1 MGCFLGSTL
10 NGLGTRP
17 VNYPFDRRT
26 TGNKNPNLGLCID
39 YLGFNQGFFMA
50 YSRAVSRFC
59 FRLQSISTKFNT
71 KTPFPLCTDSSSFI
85 KSTSK
90 PHLSSSSRCTS
101 RLPLELSAL
110 ITMMP
115 LHSAIASACLKS
127 GLLIESHSW
136 GLVPQGIS
144 MPL

>member
-1 MGCFLGSTL
+1 
-10 NGLGTRP
+10 
-17 VNYPFDRRT
+17 
-26 TGNKNPNLGLCID
+26 
-39 YLGFNQGFFMA
+39 MA
-50 YSRAVSRFC
+50 YSRAVSRLC
-59 FRLQSISTKFNT
+59 LRLQSVSPKFNT
-71 KTPFPLCTDSSSFI
+71 KTSFPLCTDSSSFI
-85 KSTSK
+85 KSASK
-90 PHLSSSSRCTS
+90 PQISSSSRRTS
-101 RLPLELSAL
+101 RLPVELSAL